1 MRFDEARSI
10 PSRRRLA
17 LSRQIL
23 LAALWSSALLAAEV
37 PVPELRARVTD
48 RTATLDQA
56 STAALEE
63 SLRAFEDRTGNQ
75 IAVLVISTTE
85 PEEIEQYALRVVEA
99 WQLGREG
106 VDDGALLLVALE
118 DRNVR
123 IEVGYG
129 LEGALTDL
137 VSRRIISES
146 ILPSFRSGDIPG
158 GIELGVD
165 RMIAVA
171 EGEDLPE
178 PQSDW
183 DPGPMAGLRGL
194 LPFLLIVAFIGGS
207 LLRAVLG
214 RFWGSLASGS
224 VVGFVA
230 WLVSGLMGVALLA
243 ACITFL
249 AMLLGGSRT
258 GGGRWSSHPRAGS
271 SSGGGWTSG
280 GWRGGGFSGGGFS
293 GGGGSFGGGGASGSW

>member
-1 MRFDEARSI
+1 MRFGEHRSVQ
-10 PSRRRLA
+10 PSRLLA

-63 SLRAFEDRTGNQ
+63 RLKAFEDRTGSQ

-106 VDDGALLLVALE
+106 IDDGALLLVALE

-146 ILPSFRSGDIPG
+146 ILPGFRSGDIPG

-171 EGEDLPE
+171 AGEDLPE

-183 DPGPMAGLRGL
+183 DPGPLAGLRGL
-194 LPFLLIVAFIGGS
+194 LPFLLILAFIGGTV
-207 LLRAVLG
+207 LRAVLG

-230 WLVSGLMGVALLA
+230 WLVSGLIGVAVLA
-243 ACITFL
+243 AFITFL

-271 SSGGGWTSG
+271 SSGGGWS
-280 GWRGGGFSGGGFS
+280 GGGFSGGGFRGGGFS

>member
-1 MRFDEARSI
+1 M
-10 PSRRRLA
+10 A

-63 SLRAFEDRTGNQ
+63 RLKAFEDRTGSQ

-106 VDDGALLLVALE
+106 IDDGALLLVALE

-146 ILPSFRSGDIPG
+146 VLPGFRSGDIPG

-183 DPGPMAGLRGL
+183 DPGPLTGLSGL
-194 LPFLLIVAFIGGS
+194 LPFLLILAFIGGS
-207 LLRAVLG
+207 VLRAVLG

-230 WLVSGLMGVALLA
+230 WLVSGLIGVALLA
-243 ACITFL
+243 AFITFL

-280 GWRGGGFSGGGFS
+280 GWGGGGFSGGGFS

>member
-1 MRFDEARSI
+1 
-10 PSRRRLA
+10 LA

-63 SLRAFEDRTGNQ
+63 RLKAFEDRTGSQ

-106 VDDGALLLVALE
+106 IDDGALLLVALE

-146 ILPSFRSGDIPG
+146 VLPGFRSGDIPG

-183 DPGPMAGLRGL
+183 DPGPLTGLSGL
-194 LPFLLIVAFIGGS
+194 LPFLLILAFIGGS
-207 LLRAVLG
+207 VLRAVLG

-230 WLVSGLMGVALLA
+230 WLVSGLIGVALLA
-243 ACITFL
+243 AFITFL

-280 GWRGGGFSGGGFS
+280 GWGGGGFSGGGFS

>member
-1 MRFDEARSI
+1 MRCGEHRSI
-10 PSRRRLA
+10 LPSRRSA

-63 SLRAFEDRTGNQ
+63 RLRAFEDRTGSQ
-75 IAVLVISTTE
+75 IAVLVISTTQ
-85 PEEIEQYALRVVEA
+85 PEAIEQYALRVVEA

-106 VDDGALLLVALE
+106 VDDGALLLVAVE

-158 GIELGVD
+158 GIDLGVD

-171 EGEDLPE
+171 EGEELPE

-183 DPGPMAGLRGL
+183 DPGPLAGLRGL
-194 LPFLLIVAFIGGS
+194 LPFLLILAFIGGS
-207 LLRAVLG
+207 VLRAVLG

-230 WLVSGLMGVALLA
+230 WLVSGLMGMALLA
-243 ACITFL
+243 AFITFL

-258 GGGRWSSHPRAGS
+258 GGGRWSNHPRAGK

-280 GWRGGGFSGGGFS
+280 GWGGGGFGGGGFS
-293 GGGGSFGGGGASGSW
+293 GGGGSFGGGGASGSC

>member
-1 MRFDEARSI
+1 MRIGEHRNI
-10 PSRRRLA
+10 PPSRLWA
-17 LSRQIL
+17 LSRQTL

-48 RTATLDQA
+48 QTATLDQA

-63 SLRAFEDRTGNQ
+63 KLKALEDRTGSQ

-106 VDDGALLLVALE
+106 IGDGALLLVALE

-146 ILPSFRSGDIPG
+146 ILPGFRSGDIPG

-171 EGEDLPE
+171 AGEDLPE

-183 DPGPMAGLRGL
+183 APGPLAGLRRL
-194 LPFLLIVAFIGGS
+194 LPFLLILAFVGGS
-207 LLRAVLG
+207 VLRAVLG

-230 WLVSGLMGVALLA
+230 WLVSGLIAVALLA
-243 ACITFL
+243 AFITFL

-258 GGGRWSSHPRAGS
+258 GGGRWSSHPR
-271 SSGGGWTSG
+271 GGGAAGGSWTSG
-280 GWRGGGFSGGGFS
+280 GWSGGGFSGGGFS

>member
-1 MRFDEARSI
+1 MRFGEHRSI
-10 PSRRRLA
+10 PPSRLLA
-17 LSRQIL
+17 LRRQIF
-23 LAALWSSALLAAEV
+23 LAALWSSALLAAKV

-63 SLRAFEDRTGNQ
+63 RLKAFEDRTGSQ

-106 VDDGALLLVALE
+106 IDDGALLLVALE

-146 ILPSFRSGDIPG
+146 ILPGFRSGDIPG

-171 EGEDLPE
+171 AGEDLPE

-183 DPGPMAGLRGL
+183 DPGPLAGLRGL
-194 LPFLLIVAFIGGS
+194 LPFLLILAFIGGTV
-207 LLRAVLG
+207 LRAVLG
-214 RFWGSLASGS
+214 RFWGSLTSGS

-230 WLVSGLMGVALLA
+230 WLVSGLIGVAVLA
-243 ACITFL
+243 AFITFL

-271 SSGGGWTSG
+271 SSGGGWSG
-280 GWRGGGFSGGGFS
+280 GGFSGGGFSGGGFS

>member
-1 MRFDEARSI
+1 MRFGEHRSVQ
-10 PSRRRLA
+10 PSRLLA

-23 LAALWSSALLAAEV
+23 LAALWSSSLLAAEV
-37 PVPELRARVTD
+37 PVPELRARVAD

-63 SLRAFEDRTGNQ
+63 RLRAFEDRTGSQ
-75 IAVLVISTTE
+75 IAVLVISTTQ
-85 PEEIEQYALRVVEA
+85 PEAIEQYALRVVEA

-106 VDDGALLLVALE
+106 VDDGALLLVAVE
-118 DRNVR
+118 DRSVR

-183 DPGPMAGLRGL
+183 DPGPLAGLRGL
-194 LPFLLIVAFIGGS
+194 LPFLLILAFIGGS
-207 LLRAVLG
+207 VLRAVLG

-243 ACITFL
+243 AFITFL

-258 GGGRWSSHPRAGS
+258 GGGRWSNHPRAGK

-280 GWRGGGFSGGGFS
+280 GWGGGGFGGGGFS